1 MGYLKE
7 GDNAPEFTAKNQD
20 GKEINLSDLKG
31 KKVILYFYPKD
42 NTPGCTNEACNLR
55 DNYSEL
61 TNRGFEVIGVTPAS
75 EQSHTKFIGKYNLTF
90 NLISDT
96 DKSILNKYGA
106 WGLKKNYGKE
116 YEGVLRTTYVIDENG
131 KIEAVFKKVET
142 KNHTEQILAALGED

>member
-20 GKEINLSDLKG
+20 GKEISLSDLKG

-61 TNRGFEVIGVTPAS
+61 TNRGFEVIGVSPDS
-75 EQSHTKFIGKYNLTF
+75 EQSHTKFIGKYNLPF
-90 NLISDT
+90 NLIADT